1 MGGWDFA
8 AEVMGPQEM
17 EAQGEKER
25 DKKEFDVGKHKWL
38 KGVLSIP
45 EMDIFF
51 FSSHFVV
58 IVQ

>member
-8 AEVMGPQEM
+8 AEVMGPREM
-17 EAQGEKER
+17 EAQGGKKER
-25 DKKEFDVGKHKWL
+25 DKKEFDVGGKHKWL

-45 EMDIFF
+45 EMDIF
-51 FSSHFVV
+51 SSHFVV